1 MRKTIGRALLLLTFF
16 SITTVALAQDKWRVS
31 VLAAEIASVG
41 AGSAGVGLALSY
53 AINPRWGVE
62 LAASSQSYTSAYTAF
77 TVSPN
82 PQGPSL
88 PTPFTTYR
96 SFRVHPV
103 ELLMTRH
110 FFQDA
115 RVSPYVRAG
124 ARYVDAPD
132 DPPGAEVLDD
142 DYRIPAREGYGLSNR
157 SSVMAGA
164 GLQVRLT
171 ANTSIRA
178 DVSHSFREQGVTYDP
193 RTRGALGLTW
203 RF

>member
-1 MRKTIGRALLLLTFF
+1 MRKTTGRALLLLTFF
-16 SITTVALAQDKWRVS
+16 SITTIAVAQDEWRVS
-31 VLAAEIASVG
+31 VLAAEIASVSDG
-41 AGSAGVGLALSY
+41 NAGVGLALSY

-62 LAASSQSYTSAYTAF
+62 LAASSQSYTGAYTAF

-110 FFQDA
+110 FFHDA

-132 DPPGAEVLDD
+132 DPPGPEAVDD
-142 DYRIPAREGYGLSNR
+142 DFRIPAREGYGLSNR
-157 SSVMAGA
+157 SSFVAGA
-164 GLQVRLT
+164 GLQIRLT

-178 DVSHSFREQGVTYDP
+178 DVAHSFRDDGVRYDP
-193 RTRGALGLTW
+193 ATRGALGLSW